1 MNTKKEGKKISHRIV
16 FLDFRRRIWLKPF
29 EWHRFVNFVHKYKA
43 CNSQTKMKNI
53 CLIEDEEN
61 IVELV
66 KLNLEIEGFKVKSFQ
81 NGMRAKESISDII
94 QFDLVILDVMLPEYS
109 GFDLC
114 KDIRE
119 LSDVPILFLS
129 AKGIATDRI
138 HGLKL
143 GANDYLAKPFDL
155 EELILRIHNLVSSK
169 VDVKINSLQI
179 GGVKVNFSSYEAKD
193 SHANTIHVFSKR
205 EIELL
210 ELFNEYEGK
219 VISRDIIL
227 DKLWGKDNFPTS
239 RTIDNYILTFRKI
252 FEKNPKDPVFFHSVR
267 GVGYRF
273 TL

>member
-1 MNTKKEGKKISHRIV
+1 M
-16 FLDFRRRIWLKPF
+16 
-29 EWHRFVNFVHKYKA
+29 
-43 CNSQTKMKNI
+43 MNI

-61 IVELV
+61 IVELIR
-66 KLNLEIEGFKVKSFQ
+66 LNLELEGFTVRSFQ
-81 NGMRAKESISDII
+81 NGMRAKEMINEVI
-94 QFDLVILDVMLPEYS
+94 QHDLIILDVMLPEYS

-114 KDIRE
+114 KDIRAI
-119 LSDVPILFLS
+119 SDTPILFLS

-155 EELILRIHNLVSSK
+155 EELILRIRNLVSTKTDQTIKS
-169 VDVKINSLQI
+169 IQI
-179 GGVKVNFSSYEAKD
+179 GEVKVNFSSYEA
-193 SHANTIHVFSKR
+193 HNNNGEIIHVFSKR

-210 ELFNEYEGK
+210 ELFNENEGK
-219 VISRDIIL
+219 VVSRDLIL

-252 FEKNPKDPVFFHSVR
+252 FENDPKNPIFFHSIR

-273 TL
+273 IN

>member
-1 MNTKKEGKKISHRIV
+1 M
-16 FLDFRRRIWLKPF
+16 
-29 EWHRFVNFVHKYKA
+29 
-43 CNSQTKMKNI
+43 MNI

-66 KLNLEIEGFKVKSFQ
+66 RLNLELEGFKVRSFQ
-81 NGMRAKESISDII
+81 NGMKAKEMIDEVI
-94 QFDLVILDVMLPEYS
+94 QHDLIILDVMLPEYS

-114 KDIRE
+114 KDIRA
-119 LSDVPILFLS
+119 LSDTPILFLS

-155 EELILRIHNLVSSK
+155 EELILRIRNLVSTK
-169 VDVKINSLQI
+169 KDQKIKSIQI
-179 GGVKVNFSSYEAKD
+179 GDVKVNFSSYEAHNND
-193 SHANTIHVFSKR
+193 EIIHVFSKR

-210 ELFNEYEGK
+210 ELFNENEGK
-219 VISRDIIL
+219 VVSRDLIL
-227 DKLWGKDNFPTS
+227 DKLWGKDHFPTS

-252 FEKNPKDPVFFHSVR
+252 FETNPKNPIFFHSVR

-273 TL
+273 TN

>member
-1 MNTKKEGKKISHRIV
+1 M
-16 FLDFRRRIWLKPF
+16 
-29 EWHRFVNFVHKYKA
+29 
-43 CNSQTKMKNI
+43 MNI

-66 KLNLEIEGFKVKSFQ
+66 RLNLELEGFTVRSFQ
-81 NGMRAKESISDII
+81 NGMRAKEKIDEVI
-94 QFDLVILDVMLPEYS
+94 QHDLIILDVMLPEYS

-114 KDIRE
+114 KDIRA
-119 LSDVPILFLS
+119 LSDTPILFLS

-155 EELILRIHNLVSSK
+155 EELILRIRNLVSTKKDQQIKS
-169 VDVKINSLQI
+169 IQI
-179 GGVKVNFSSYEAKD
+179 GDVKVNFSSYEA
-193 SHANTIHVFSKR
+193 HNNGEIIHVFSKR

-210 ELFNEYEGK
+210 ELFNENEGK
-219 VISRDIIL
+219 VVSRDLIL
-227 DKLWGKDNFPTS
+227 DKLWGKDHFPTS

-252 FEKNPKDPVFFHSVR
+252 FENDPKNPIFFHSVR

-273 TL
+273 TN

>member
-1 MNTKKEGKKISHRIV
+1 
-16 FLDFRRRIWLKPF
+16 
-29 EWHRFVNFVHKYKA
+29 
-43 CNSQTKMKNI
+43 MKNI

-61 IVELV
+61 IVELI
-66 KLNLEIEGFKVKSFQ
+66 KLNLELEGFKVTSFQ
-81 NGMRAKESISDII
+81 NGRLAKESIHEII
-94 QFDLVILDVMLPEYS
+94 QFDLIILDVMLPEYS

-119 LSDVPILFLS
+119 VSDTPILFLS

-155 EELILRIHNLVSSK
+155 EELILRIQNLISNKPDLK
-169 VDVKINSLQI
+169 VKSIQI
-179 GGVKVNFSSYEAKD
+179 GKVLVNFPSFEAVD
-193 SHANTIHVFSKR
+193 SNARTIHVFSKR

-210 ELFNEYEGK
+210 ELFNANEGR
-219 VISRDIIL
+219 VVSRDEIL
-227 DKLWGKDNFPTS
+227 DKLWGKNNFPTS

-252 FEKNPKDPVFFHSVR
+252 FEKNPKEPLFFHSVR

>member
-1 MNTKKEGKKISHRIV
+1 M
-16 FLDFRRRIWLKPF
+16 
-29 EWHRFVNFVHKYKA
+29 
-43 CNSQTKMKNI
+43 MNI

-61 IVELV
+61 IVELIR
-66 KLNLEIEGFKVKSFQ
+66 LNLELEGFKVRSFQ
-81 NGMRAKESISDII
+81 NGMRAKESIQEVI
-94 QFDLVILDVMLPEYS
+94 QFDLIILDVMLPEYS

-114 KDIRE
+114 KDIRA
-119 LSDVPILFLS
+119 LSDTPILFLS

-155 EELILRIHNLVSSK
+155 EELILRIHNLVAK
-169 VDVKINSLQI
+169 KTEHKINNLQI
-179 GGVKVNFSSYEAKD
+179 GEVKVNFSSYEAV
-193 SHANTIHVFSKR
+193 NTKGEIIHVFSKR

-210 ELFNEYEGK
+210 ELFYEYEGK

-252 FEKNPKDPVFFHSVR
+252 FEKKPKEPNFFHSVR

>member
-1 MNTKKEGKKISHRIV
+1 M
-16 FLDFRRRIWLKPF
+16 
-29 EWHRFVNFVHKYKA
+29 
-43 CNSQTKMKNI
+43 MNI

-66 KLNLEIEGFKVKSFQ
+66 RLNLELEGFTVRSFQ
-81 NGMRAKESISDII
+81 NGMRAKEMIDEVI
-94 QFDLVILDVMLPEYS
+94 QHDLIILDVMLPEYS

-114 KDIRE
+114 KDIRA
-119 LSDVPILFLS
+119 LSDTPILFLS

-155 EELILRIHNLVSSK
+155 EELILRIRNLVSTKKDQQIKS
-169 VDVKINSLQI
+169 IQI
-179 GGVKVNFSSYEAKD
+179 GDVKVNFSSYEA
-193 SHANTIHVFSKR
+193 HNNGEIIHVFSKR

-210 ELFNEYEGK
+210 ELFNENEGK
-219 VISRDIIL
+219 VVSRDLIL
-227 DKLWGKDNFPTS
+227 DKLWGKDHFPTS

-252 FEKNPKDPVFFHSVR
+252 FENDPKNPIFFHSVR

-273 TL
+273 TN

>member
-1 MNTKKEGKKISHRIV
+1 M
-16 FLDFRRRIWLKPF
+16 
-29 EWHRFVNFVHKYKA
+29 
-43 CNSQTKMKNI
+43 MNI

-66 KLNLEIEGFKVKSFQ
+66 RLNLELEGFTVRSFQ
-81 NGMRAKESISDII
+81 NGMRAKEKIDEVI
-94 QFDLVILDVMLPEYS
+94 QHDLIILDVMLPEYS

-114 KDIRE
+114 KDIRA
-119 LSDVPILFLS
+119 LSDTPILFLS

-155 EELILRIHNLVSSK
+155 EELILRIRNLVSTK
-169 VDVKINSLQI
+169 KDQKIKSIQI
-179 GGVKVNFSSYEAKD
+179 GEVKVNFSSYEA
-193 SHANTIHVFSKR
+193 HNNNGEIIHVFSKR

-210 ELFNEYEGK
+210 ELFNENEGK
-219 VISRDIIL
+219 VVSRDLIL

-252 FEKNPKDPVFFHSVR
+252 FENDPKNPIFFHSVR

-273 TL
+273 TN

>member
-1 MNTKKEGKKISHRIV
+1 M
-16 FLDFRRRIWLKPF
+16 
-29 EWHRFVNFVHKYKA
+29 
-43 CNSQTKMKNI
+43 MNI

-61 IVELV
+61 IVELIR
-66 KLNLEIEGFKVKSFQ
+66 LNLELEGFTVRSFQ
-81 NGMRAKESISDII
+81 NGMRAKEMINEVI
-94 QFDLVILDVMLPEYS
+94 QHDLIILDVMLPEYS

-114 KDIRE
+114 KDIRA
-119 LSDVPILFLS
+119 LSDTPILFLS

-155 EELILRIHNLVSSK
+155 EELILRIRNLVSSK
-169 VDVKINSLQI
+169 TDQKIKSIQI
-179 GGVKVNFSSYEAKD
+179 GEVKVNFSSYEA
-193 SHANTIHVFSKR
+193 HNNNGEIIHVFSKR

-210 ELFNEYEGK
+210 ELFNENEGK
-219 VISRDIIL
+219 VVSRDLIL

-252 FEKNPKDPVFFHSVR
+252 FENDPKNPIFFHSVR

-273 TL
+273 TNS

>member
-1 MNTKKEGKKISHRIV
+1 M
-16 FLDFRRRIWLKPF
+16 
-29 EWHRFVNFVHKYKA
+29 
-43 CNSQTKMKNI
+43 MNI

-66 KLNLEIEGFKVKSFQ
+66 RLNLELEGFTVRSFQ
-81 NGMRAKESISDII
+81 NGMRAKEMIDEVI
-94 QFDLVILDVMLPEYS
+94 QHDLIILDVMLPEYS

-114 KDIRE
+114 KDIRA
-119 LSDVPILFLS
+119 LSDTPILFLS

-155 EELILRIHNLVSSK
+155 EELILRIRNLVSTK
-169 VDVKINSLQI
+169 TDQKIKSILI
-179 GGVKVNFSSYEAKD
+179 GEVKVNFSSYEA
-193 SHANTIHVFSKR
+193 HNNGEIIHVFSKR

-210 ELFNEYEGK
+210 ELFNENEGK
-219 VISRDIIL
+219 VVSRDLIL

-252 FEKNPKDPVFFHSVR
+252 FENDPKNPIFFHSVR

-273 TL
+273 TN

>member
-1 MNTKKEGKKISHRIV
+1 M
-16 FLDFRRRIWLKPF
+16 
-29 EWHRFVNFVHKYKA
+29 
-43 CNSQTKMKNI
+43 MNI

-66 KLNLEIEGFKVKSFQ
+66 RLNLELEGFTVRSFQ
-81 NGMRAKESISDII
+81 NGMRAKEMINEVI
-94 QFDLVILDVMLPEYS
+94 QHDLIILDVMLPEYS

-114 KDIRE
+114 KDIRA
-119 LSDVPILFLS
+119 LSDTPILFLS

-155 EELILRIHNLVSSK
+155 EELILRIRNLVSTK
-169 VDVKINSLQI
+169 TDQKIKSIQI
-179 GGVKVNFSSYEAKD
+179 GEVKVNFSSFEA
-193 SHANTIHVFSKR
+193 HNNNGEIIHVFSKR

-210 ELFNEYEGK
+210 ELFNENEGK
-219 VISRDIIL
+219 VVSRDLIL
-227 DKLWGKDNFPTS
+227 DKLWGKDHFPTS

-252 FEKNPKDPVFFHSVR
+252 FENDPKNPIFFHSVR

-273 TL
+273 TN

>member
-1 MNTKKEGKKISHRIV
+1 M
-16 FLDFRRRIWLKPF
+16 
-29 EWHRFVNFVHKYKA
+29 
-43 CNSQTKMKNI
+43 MNI

-66 KLNLEIEGFKVKSFQ
+66 RLNLELEGFTVRSFQ
-81 NGMRAKESISDII
+81 NGMRAKEMINEVI
-94 QFDLVILDVMLPEYS
+94 QHDLIILDVMLPEYS

-114 KDIRE
+114 KDIRA
-119 LSDVPILFLS
+119 LSDTPILFLS

-155 EELILRIHNLVSSK
+155 EELILRIRNLVSTK
-169 VDVKINSLQI
+169 TDQKIKSIQI
-179 GGVKVNFSSYEAKD
+179 GEVKVNFSSYEA
-193 SHANTIHVFSKR
+193 HNNGEIIHVFSKR

-210 ELFNEYEGK
+210 ELFNENEGK
-219 VISRDIIL
+219 VVSRDLIL
-227 DKLWGKDNFPTS
+227 DKLWGKDHFPTS

-252 FEKNPKDPVFFHSVR
+252 FENDPKNPIFFHSVR

-273 TL
+273 TN

>member
-1 MNTKKEGKKISHRIV
+1 M
-16 FLDFRRRIWLKPF
+16 
-29 EWHRFVNFVHKYKA
+29 
-43 CNSQTKMKNI
+43 MNI

-66 KLNLEIEGFKVKSFQ
+66 RLNLEIEGFTVRSFQ
-81 NGMRAKESISDII
+81 NGMRAKEKIDEVI
-94 QFDLVILDVMLPEYS
+94 QHDLIILDVMLPEYS

-114 KDIRE
+114 KDIRA
-119 LSDVPILFLS
+119 LSDTPILFLS

-155 EELILRIHNLVSSK
+155 EELILRIRNLVSSK
-169 VDVKINSLQI
+169 TDQKIKSIQI
-179 GGVKVNFSSYEAKD
+179 GEVKVNFSSYEA
-193 SHANTIHVFSKR
+193 HNNGEIIHVFSKR

-210 ELFNEYEGK
+210 ELFNENEGK
-219 VISRDIIL
+219 VVSRDLIL

-252 FEKNPKDPVFFHSVR
+252 FENDPKNPIFFLSVR
-267 GVGYRF
+267 GVG
-273 TL
+273 LSLIHI

>member
-1 MNTKKEGKKISHRIV
+1 M
-16 FLDFRRRIWLKPF
+16 
-29 EWHRFVNFVHKYKA
+29 
-43 CNSQTKMKNI
+43 MNI

-66 KLNLEIEGFKVKSFQ
+66 RLNLELEGFTVRSFQ
-81 NGMRAKESISDII
+81 NGMRAKEMINEVI
-94 QFDLVILDVMLPEYS
+94 QHDMIILDVMLPEYS

-114 KDIRE
+114 KDIRAI
-119 LSDVPILFLS
+119 SDTPILFLS

-155 EELILRIHNLVSSK
+155 EELILRIRNLVSSK
-169 VDVKINSLQI
+169 TDQKIKSIQI
-179 GGVKVNFSSYEAKD
+179 GEVKVNFSSYEAHD
-193 SHANTIHVFSKR
+193 NNGEIIHVFSKR

-210 ELFNEYEGK
+210 ELFNENEGK
-219 VISRDIIL
+219 VVSRDLIL

-252 FEKNPKDPVFFHSVR
+252 FENDPKNPIFFHSVR

-273 TL
+273 TNQ

>member
-1 MNTKKEGKKISHRIV
+1 M
-16 FLDFRRRIWLKPF
+16 
-29 EWHRFVNFVHKYKA
+29 
-43 CNSQTKMKNI
+43 MNI

-66 KLNLEIEGFKVKSFQ
+66 RLNLELEGFTVRSFQ
-81 NGMRAKESISDII
+81 NGMRAKEMINEVI
-94 QFDLVILDVMLPEYS
+94 QHDLIILDVMLPEYS

-114 KDIRE
+114 KDIRA
-119 LSDVPILFLS
+119 LSDTPILFLS

-155 EELILRIHNLVSSK
+155 EELILRIRNLVSTK
-169 VDVKINSLQI
+169 TDQKIKSIQI
-179 GGVKVNFSSYEAKD
+179 GEVKVNFSSYEA
-193 SHANTIHVFSKR
+193 HNNGEIIHVFSKR

-210 ELFNEYEGK
+210 ELFNENEGK
-219 VISRDIIL
+219 VVSRDLIL

-252 FEKNPKDPVFFHSVR
+252 FENDPKNPIFFHSVR

-273 TL
+273 TN

>member
-1 MNTKKEGKKISHRIV
+1 M
-16 FLDFRRRIWLKPF
+16 
-29 EWHRFVNFVHKYKA
+29 
-43 CNSQTKMKNI
+43 MNI

-66 KLNLEIEGFKVKSFQ
+66 RLNLELEGFTVRSFQ
-81 NGMRAKESISDII
+81 NGMRAKEMIDEVI
-94 QFDLVILDVMLPEYS
+94 QHDLIILDVMLPEYS

-114 KDIRE
+114 KDIRA
-119 LSDVPILFLS
+119 LSDTPILFLS

-155 EELILRIHNLVSSK
+155 EELILRIRNLVSTK
-169 VDVKINSLQI
+169 KDQKIKSIQI
-179 GGVKVNFSSYEAKD
+179 GEVKVNFSSFEA
-193 SHANTIHVFSKR
+193 HNNNGEIIHVFSKR

-210 ELFNEYEGK
+210 ELFNENEGK
-219 VISRDIIL
+219 VVSRDLIL

-252 FEKNPKDPVFFHSVR
+252 FENDPKNPIFFHSVR

-273 TL
+273 TN

>member
-1 MNTKKEGKKISHRIV
+1 M
-16 FLDFRRRIWLKPF
+16 
-29 EWHRFVNFVHKYKA
+29 
-43 CNSQTKMKNI
+43 MNI

-61 IVELV
+61 IVELIR
-66 KLNLEIEGFKVKSFQ
+66 LNLELEGFTVRSFQ
-81 NGMRAKESISDII
+81 NGMRAKEKIDEVI
-94 QFDLVILDVMLPEYS
+94 QHDLIILDVMLPEYS

-114 KDIRE
+114 KDIRA
-119 LSDVPILFLS
+119 LSDTPILFLS

-155 EELILRIHNLVSSK
+155 EELILRIRNLVSTK
-169 VDVKINSLQI
+169 TDQKIKSIQI
-179 GGVKVNFSSYEAKD
+179 GEVKVNFSSYEA
-193 SHANTIHVFSKR
+193 HNNGEIIHVFSKR

-210 ELFNEYEGK
+210 ELFNENEGK
-219 VISRDIIL
+219 VVSRDLIL

-252 FEKNPKDPVFFHSVR
+252 FENDPKNPIFFHSVR

-273 TL
+273 TN

>member
-1 MNTKKEGKKISHRIV
+1 M
-16 FLDFRRRIWLKPF
+16 
-29 EWHRFVNFVHKYKA
+29 
-43 CNSQTKMKNI
+43 MNI

-66 KLNLEIEGFKVKSFQ
+66 RLNLELEGFTVRSFQ
-81 NGMRAKESISDII
+81 NGMRAKEMINEVI
-94 QFDLVILDVMLPEYS
+94 QHDLIILDVMLPEYS

-114 KDIRE
+114 KDIRA
-119 LSDVPILFLS
+119 LSDTPILFLS

-155 EELILRIHNLVSSK
+155 EELILRIRNLVSSK
-169 VDVKINSLQI
+169 TDQKIKSIQI
-179 GGVKVNFSSYEAKD
+179 GEVKVNFSSYEA
-193 SHANTIHVFSKR
+193 HNNGEIIHVFSKR

-210 ELFNEYEGK
+210 ELFNENEGK
-219 VISRDIIL
+219 VVSRDLIL

-252 FEKNPKDPVFFHSVR
+252 FENDPKNPIFFHSVR

-273 TL
+273 TN

>member
-1 MNTKKEGKKISHRIV
+1 M
-16 FLDFRRRIWLKPF
+16 
-29 EWHRFVNFVHKYKA
+29 
-43 CNSQTKMKNI
+43 MNI

-66 KLNLEIEGFKVKSFQ
+66 RLNLEIEGFTVRSFQ
-81 NGMRAKESISDII
+81 NGMRAKEKIDEVI
-94 QFDLVILDVMLPEYS
+94 QHDLIILDVMLPEYS

-114 KDIRE
+114 KDIRA
-119 LSDVPILFLS
+119 LSDTPILFLS

-155 EELILRIHNLVSSK
+155 EELILRIRNLVSSK
-169 VDVKINSLQI
+169 TDQKIKSIQI
-179 GGVKVNFSSYEAKD
+179 GELKVNFSSYEA
-193 SHANTIHVFSKR
+193 HNHGEIIHVFSKC

-210 ELFNEYEGK
+210 ELFNENEGK
-219 VISRDIIL
+219 VVSRDLIL

-239 RTIDNYILTFRKI
+239 RTIDNYILNFRKI
-252 FEKNPKDPVFFHSVR
+252 FENDPKNPIFFLSVR

-273 TL
+273 TN